1 VREMLKA
8 RDIMTTEVVTV
19 DGSATV
25 AEAVRLM
32 KEKGV
37 RALIVERRS
46 DDDAYG
52 IVTQRDIVYSVMA
65 ERKDPTKVKI
75 HEVMTKPLVVVNPNL
90 DAVYVAR
97 LMAQK
102 GLSRAPVIYEEKL
115 QGVVSVTDLITK
127 AM

>member
-1 VREMLKA
+1 MLKA

-19 DGSATV
+19 DGSAPV

-102 GLSRAPVIYEEKL
+102 GLSRAPVIYEQKL
-115 QGVVSVTDLITK
+115 QGVVSVSDLITK

>member
-1 VREMLKA
+1 MLKA

-19 DGSATV
+19 DGSAPV

-65 ERKDPTKVKI
+65 ERKDPTKVKV

-102 GLSRAPVIYEEKL
+102 GLSRAPVIYEQKL
-115 QGVVSVTDLITK
+115 QGVVSVSDLIAK

>member
-1 VREMLKA
+1 MAKA
-8 RDIMTTEVVTV
+8 RDIMTADVVTV

-25 AEAVRLM
+25 AEAVKLM

-37 RALIVERRS
+37 RALIVERR
-46 DDDAYG
+46 DEDDAYG

-65 ERKDPTKVKI
+65 ERKDPTKVKV

-90 DAVYVAR
+90 DSVYVAR

-102 GLSRAPVIYEEKL
+102 GLSRAPVLYEQKL
-115 QGVVSVTDLITK
+115 QGVISVTDLITK

>member
-1 VREMLKA
+1 MLKA

-19 DGSATV
+19 DGSAPV

-65 ERKDPTKVKI
+65 ERKDPSKVKV

-90 DAVYVAR
+90 DVVYVAR

-102 GLSRAPVIYEEKL
+102 GLSRAPVIYEQKL

>member
-1 VREMLKA
+1 MPKA
-8 RDIMTTEVVTV
+8 RDIMTVDVVTI
-19 DGSATV
+19 DGSAPV

-37 RALIVERRS
+37 RALIVERRTES
-46 DDDAYG
+46 DAYG
-52 IVTQRDIVYSVMA
+52 IVTQRDVVYSVMA
-65 ERKDPTKVKI
+65 ERRDPAALQV
-75 HEVMTKPLVVVNPNL
+75 HEIMTKPLVVVNPDL

-102 GLSRAPVIYEEKL
+102 GLSRAPVLYDQKL
-115 QGVVSVTDLITK
+115 QGVISVTDLITK

>member
-1 VREMLKA
+1 L
-8 RDIMTTEVVTV
+8 EVVTV

-52 IVTQRDIVYSVMA
+52 IVTQRDVVYSVMA
-65 ERKDPTKVKI
+65 ERKDPTKVKV
-75 HEVMTKPLVVVNPNL
+75 HEVMTKPLVVVNPDL

>member
-1 VREMLKA
+1 MLKA

-19 DGSATV
+19 DGSAPV

-46 DDDAYG
+46 EDDAYG

-65 ERKDPTKVKI
+65 ERKDPTKVKV

-102 GLSRAPVIYEEKL
+102 GLSRAPVIYEQKL
-115 QGVVSVTDLITK
+115 QGVVSVSDLIAK

>member
-1 VREMLKA
+1 MLKA

-102 GLSRAPVIYEEKL
+102 GLSRAPVIYEQKL
-115 QGVVSVTDLITK
+115 QGVISVTDLVTK

>member
-1 VREMLKA
+1 MLKA

-65 ERKDPTKVKI
+65 ERKDPTKVKV
-75 HEVMTKPLVVVNPNL
+75 HEVMTKPLVVVTPDL

-102 GLSRAPVIYEEKL
+102 GLSRAPVIYEQKL
-115 QGVVSVTDLITK
+115 QGVISVTDLVTK

>member
-1 VREMLKA
+1 MLKA

>member
-1 VREMLKA
+1 MLKA

-19 DGSATV
+19 DGSASV

-46 DDDAYG
+46 EDDAYG

-65 ERKDPTKVKI
+65 ERKDPTKVEV

-102 GLSRAPVIYEEKL
+102 GLSRAPVIYEQKL